1 MLRYLSK
8 PAFKTSVVR
17 NAATAVKPTSDYVP
31 SDTST
36 RNWLTRL
43 GEISNTPD
51 SKSYLGQLTT
61 IVNLFNRK
69 AADPPQVTQH
79 LSRISNG
86 PNGKTEYKPRV

>member
-8 PAFKTSVVR
+8 PLFKGNVARS
-17 NAATAVKPTSDYVP
+17 AATAVKPVTDYTP

-43 GEISNTPD
+43 GEISNTAE

-69 AADPPQVTQH
+69 ANDLPKV
-79 LSRISNG
+79 
-86 PNGKTEYKPRV
+86 

>member
-8 PAFKTSVVR
+8 PVFKPSLTR
-17 NAATAVKPTSDYVP
+17 NASNAVKPASDYVP
-31 SDTST
+31 TDANT

-69 AADPPQVTQH
+69 AADIP
-79 LSRISNG
+79 
-86 PNGKTEYKPRV
+86 